1 MNKKTIKNITKI
13 ILGGSILIT
22 GVTGCSK
29 SESNNSST
37 NNEQKNQEIK
47 TALSKID
54 NSKWLYNENSNV
66 YYQVGISY
74 VENPQNKEYET
85 LGVYIPGEYVKAT
98 KNSDGQ
104 TYTCEF
110 NKEATINGYN
120 IENAPVV
127 LPVDTPGYSAMKA
140 PTGYTDEA
148 STYTKEGFIY
158 VQAGARGRDSGA
170 PAGVVDLKAAIR
182 YVKYNQGNIAGNTD
196 KFIVY
201 GMSGGGAQS
210 ALLGATGDSELYN
223 KYLKEVGAVEGVSD
237 SVFAVMS
244 WCPITSLDT
253 ANEAYEWNLG
263 NTRSGLSEEEQI
275 LSNGLAKEYAEYI
288 NKLGL
293 KDFNGNKL
301 SLEESDTGIYQSGSY
316 YNYIKET
323 IENSLNNFIADTT
336 FPYDA
341 SKSSGKGGKSGG
353 RIEQMPGSTPPT
365 GENGSPI
372 GNQSMGGSIEN
383 RDNIARSKTT
393 NNLSLTG
400 KYETVEDYIKALNQ
414 NKEWVKYDSS
424 TKKVTITSVADFT
437 SSLKNSSKGLGA
449 FDSLDKSQGE
459 NELFGYG
466 NGGVHFDSTMLK
478 LLKGTSYEQSFT
490 EDLSKTDKLGVDV
503 QTRINMYSPL
513 YYLSSYYDGYKKSKV
528 AQNWRIRSGINQ
540 GDTALSTEVNLA
552 LALKNYG
559 ISNVDFETVWGQGH
573 VEAERIGSSSE
584 NFVNWV
590 KELTK

>member
-1 MNKKTIKNITKI
+1 
-13 ILGGSILIT
+13 
-22 GVTGCSK
+22 
-29 SESNNSST
+29 
-37 NNEQKNQEIK
+37 
-47 TALSKID
+47 
-54 NSKWLYNENSNV
+54 
-66 YYQVGISY
+66 
-74 VENPQNKEYET
+74 
-85 LGVYIPGEYVKAT
+85 
-98 KNSDGQ
+98 
-104 TYTCEF
+104 
-110 NKEATINGYN
+110 
-120 IENAPVV
+120 
-127 LPVDTPGYSAMKA
+127 
-140 PTGYTDEA
+140 
-148 STYTKEGFIY
+148 
-158 VQAGARGRDSGA
+158 
-170 PAGVVDLKAAIR
+170 
-182 YVKYNQGNIAGNTD
+182 
-196 KFIVY
+196 
-201 GMSGGGAQS
+201 MSGGGAQS

-263 NTRSGLSEEEQI
+263 NTRSGLSEEEQT

-341 SKSSGKGGKSGG
+341 SKSSGKGGRSEG
-353 RIEQMPGSTPPT
+353 RIEQMPGGTPPT

-528 AQNWRIRSGINQ
+528 AQNWRIRS
-540 GDTALSTEVNLA
+540 
-552 LALKNYG
+552 
-559 ISNVDFETVWGQGH
+559 
-573 VEAERIGSSSE
+573 
-584 NFVNWV
+584 
-590 KELTK
+590 